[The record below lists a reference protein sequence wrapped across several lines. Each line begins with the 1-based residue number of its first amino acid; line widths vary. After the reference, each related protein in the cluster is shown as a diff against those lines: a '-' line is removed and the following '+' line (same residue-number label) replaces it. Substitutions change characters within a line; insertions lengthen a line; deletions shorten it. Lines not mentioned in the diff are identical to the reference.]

1 MKTFLFRILFAF
13 AGTLAAAATAEAKAE
28 WRNFPSEDLYTFEKF
43 KGPDLTKGAALFPR
57 EKVERIAFAR
67 TTSAIVIGGTFPVAR
82 YYFAFDAFK
91 NRPDLNALIAKEIFS
106 NGLKLPWGFESLTKA
121 TPSFA
126 RNFEGLTIREAT
138 EWFVNGTT
146 QLSALEHAFR
156 ALETMPDIRPSHLYR
171 YVRIGNIY
179 APRGDFVSASFYYC
193 DFASGAHSDVGVFAF
208 TLDMETGKKVSLADL
223 FRPGFEAPLTK
234 LLRDCDPRKYGT
246 PNAYPS
252 DRFLLLNDGMLFIH
266 NPYEID
272 GFASGVFAIFVPAAD
287 LRPLLK
293 PELGL
298 Y

>member
-1 MKTFLFRILFAF
+1 MLGII
-13 AGTLAAAATAEAKAE
+13 GTLAAAATAEAKAE
-28 WRNFPSEDLYTFEKF
+28 WRNFPSDDLYTFEKF
-43 KGPDLTKGAALFPR
+43 KGPDITKGAALFPR

-67 TTSAIVIGGTFPVAR
+67 TTSAVVIGGTFPVAR

-91 NRPDLNALIAKEIFS
+91 DCPDLNALIAEEIFP
-106 NGLKLPWGFESLTKA
+106 NRLKLPEGFEALTHA
-121 TPSFA
+121 PLSFS
-126 RNFEGLTIREAT
+126 RNFKGLTIREAT

-146 QLSALEHAFR
+146 QLSALEHALR
-156 ALETMPDIRPSHLYR
+156 ALETMPDIRPSHLFR

-193 DFASGAHSDVGVFAF
+193 DLASGVHSDVGIFAL
-208 TLDMETGKKVSLADL
+208 TLDMKNGKKVSLADL

-234 LLRDCDPRKYGT
+234 LLRECDPREYGT

-252 DRFLLLNDGMLFIH
+252 DTFLLLNDGILFIH

-272 GFASGVFAIFVPAAD
+272 GFASGVFAIFVPASD